1 MLMPGFGGG
10 LTLCSHLVKWG
21 NRVTPLG
28 TTTADLPPCTR
39 SALEMVNDIR
49 VRKHAHDTSEAGL
62 MAPRFAETDVA
73 S

>member
-1 MLMPGFGGG
+1 
-10 LTLCSHLVKWG
+10 V
-21 NRVTPLG
+21 LG